1 MMMEVVVAN
10 GSAPPHHHHQ
20 NQSESQHQQQMHQMI
35 VGIGENNS
43 SGGEG
48 EEQELCAAT
57 SNSIG
62 SRAAGGG
69 GAGAPKKRAETWVQ
83 EETRSL
89 IGFRREVDG
98 LFNTSKSNRH
108 LWDQISAKMR
118 EKGFDRSPPPCVRT
132 SGGTCSRSSRRLVTK
147 SKSAVARPRCR
158 ITRTSRTC
166 SEIEPTTTTTLL
178 LLMLLLLLPLP
189 IRAPLLPSSNLLF
202 ASVTRVLKIQ
212 AFHLDLWKLPTD
224 QHSIWKGSWIMM
236 ATLLLLLQPIQLQLV
251 GFLLGIG
258 ERVLEMEGGPLF
270 LLWKDYNCQVGEY
283 TRRIGIDGTA
293 DAIKEAIKSAF
304 RIRTKRAFWLED
316 EDQVVR
322 SLDRDMPLGNY
333 TLHLDE
339 GIAFLE

>member
-1 MMMEVVVAN
+1 MYLSEKARPVDLYKGGGLGGEEESEREMMMEVVVVAN

-118 EKGFDRSPPPCVRT
+118 EKGFDRSPTMCTDKWRNLLKEFKKARHQVKV
-132 SGGTCSRSSRRLVTK
+132 GSRSAKMSYYEDLQDLLRDRTNNNHNAASTDAAAASAAAYK
-147 SKSAVARPRCR
+147 S
-158 ITRTSRTC
+158 
-166 SEIEPTTTTTLL
+166 PTPPKLESFV
-178 LLMLLLLLPLP
+178 
-189 IRAPLLPSSNLLF
+189 RFCDKGENL
-202 ASVTRVLKIQ
+202 
-212 AFHLDLWKLPTD
+212 
-224 QHSIWKGSWIMM
+224 
-236 ATLLLLLQPIQLQLV
+236 
-251 GFLLGIG
+251 
-258 ERVLEMEGGPLF
+258 
-270 LLWKDYNCQVGEY
+270 
-283 TRRIGIDGTA
+283 
-293 DAIKEAIKSAF
+293 
-304 RIRTKRAFWLED
+304 
-316 EDQVVR
+316 
-322 SLDRDMPLGNY
+322 
-333 TLHLDE
+333 
-339 GIAFLE
+339 